1 MMKPNR
7 RRWANVTAPF
17 VILLLSAGGCSDAD
31 SDKNAQAD
39 PVRHVAAVSA
49 QKGPIAEA
57 LHLTGT
63 LAANHEIKVT
73 SKIPGRVA
81 KVLVEE
87 GSSVKAGTV
96 LIELEREE
104 LSLAVAEAEA
114 AVAAAGAGLAKV
126 LAGTRKEEIAQEEAA
141 AAQARANADICR
153 LTFERMANLLKEQSI
168 PKTRY
173 DEAKARF
180 DTASARYK
188 AAQASLEM
196 ARAGATKEE
205 VAIARARA
213 GQARAALASVK
224 RQYQNASI
232 VSPINGI
239 VAYRNVE
246 PGEVVSPP
254 MMPGKALLVIVDVS
268 ALKTKVNVSEKRVK
282 AVSLG
287 QEADITIDAF
297 GGETFHGK
305 VSRIS
310 PVVDARS
317 RTFEAEILIPNP
329 GSRLKP
335 GMFARVRLDLVRR
348 TNVVK
353 IPLKAV
359 CEGNSKVVF
368 VAANGTA
375 ESRHVTLG
383 ISDGI
388 DVEVISGVTAG
399 EMVITR
405 GNLGLENGESIVVK
419 NSEKTGK

>member
-1 MMKPNR
+1 MPAR
-7 RRWANVTAPF
+7 
-17 VILLLSAGGCSDAD
+17 
-31 SDKNAQAD
+31 
-39 PVRHVAAVSA
+39 
-49 QKGPIAEA
+49 KGPVAET

-63 LAANHEIKVT
+63 LAADQEIKVT

-104 LSLAVAEAEA
+104 LSLAVAEAAA
-114 AVAAAGAGLAKV
+114 AVAAAEAGLAKV
-126 LAGTRKEEIAQEEAA
+126 LAGTRTEEIAQEEAA
-141 AAQARANADICR
+141 AAQAKANADVCR
-153 LTFERMANLLKEQSI
+153 LTFERMANLLKEQAI

-173 DEAKARF
+173 DEAKARC
-180 DTASARYK
+180 DTASAQYK

-196 ARAGATKEE
+196 ARKGPTKEDI
-205 VAIARARA
+205 AIARTRA
-213 GQARAALASVK
+213 GQARAALASAK

-239 VAYRNVE
+239 VACRNVE

-254 MMPGKALLVIVDVS
+254 VMPGKALLVVVDVS

-287 QEADITIDAF
+287 QEAGVTVDAF
-297 GGETFHGK
+297 GGEIFHGK
-305 VSRIS
+305 VSKIS
-310 PVVDARS
+310 PVVDARN
-317 RTFEAEILIPNP
+317 RTFEAEILIQNP

-335 GMFARVRLDLVRR
+335 GMFARVRLVLVRR

-359 CEGNSKVVF
+359 CEGNSHVVF

-375 ESRHVTLG
+375 ETRSVTLG
-383 ISDGI
+383 ISDGV
-388 DVEVISGVTAG
+388 DVEVISGVAMG

>member
-7 RRWANVTAPF
+7 RRWANVAASF
-17 VILLLSAGGCSDAD
+17 VILFLSVGGCSDGD
-31 SDKNAQAD
+31 SDDNAQANS
-39 PVRHVAAVSA
+39 VRHVAAVPTR
-49 QKGPIAEA
+49 KGPIAEA

-63 LAANHEIKVT
+63 LAAAQEVKVT

-81 KVLVEE
+81 KVLVEA

-104 LSLAVAEAEA
+104 LSLAVGEAEA
-114 AVAAAGAGLAKV
+114 TVAAAEAGLARV

-141 AAQARANADICR
+141 AAQAKANADVCR

-173 DEAKARF
+173 DEAKAQC

-196 ARAGATKEE
+196 ARKGPTKEDI
-205 VAIARARA
+205 AIARTRA

-224 RQYQNASI
+224 KQYQNASI

-254 MMPGKALLVIVDVS
+254 VMPGKALLVVVDVS

-287 QEADITIDAF
+287 QEAGVTVDAF
-297 GGETFHGK
+297 PGEIFHGK
-305 VSRIS
+305 VSMIS
-310 PVVDARS
+310 PVVDARN

-329 GSRLKP
+329 AGRLKP
-335 GMFARVRLDLVRR
+335 GMFTRVQLVVARR
-348 TNVVK
+348 TDVVK

-359 CEGNSKVVF
+359 CEGNNHVVF

-375 ESRHVTLG
+375 EARQVTLG
-383 ISDGI
+383 ISDGV

-405 GNLGLENGESIVVK
+405 GNLGLGDGERVVVK
-419 NSEKTGK
+419 SEKTRK